1 MDKEEVRGDLEQLE
15 DEEEIE
21 KYLKNLWEEARQEA
35 LDTNQAWFRYRMSEG
50 EMEIDTVIDM
60 LDTDI
65 KQFNTENEENE
76 TK

>member
-1 MDKEEVRGDLEQLE
+1 MDTEQVRNDLEQMQ
-15 DEEEIE
+15 DEEEIQ

-35 LDTNQAWFRYRMSEG
+35 LDTNQAWLAYKLSDEK
-50 EMEIDTVIDM
+50 MEIDSVIDM

-65 KQFNTENEENE
+65 KKFSAEDGETE